1 MNTLDALKLRR
12 SYYNLDDKV
21 EVSDEKIV
29 ETIEEVTELV
39 PDAFNMKS
47 QRLVIAQK
55 DMHKKLWDGVYES
68 FGGEVS
74 RDKIDTFKNAAGTVL
89 LFYDNK
95 LIEKMKKDYE
105 LYKDN
110 FTPWALQ
117 ANGMLQISIWS
128 VLEELGLGV
137 NIQHYNPII
146 DDMVKEMFDVDKDY
160 VLLGQMVYGN
170 ITGPA
175 DEKEKEDIKKRVK
188 VVDK

>member
-1 MNTLDALKLRR
+1 M
-12 SYYNLDDKV
+12 
-21 EVSDEKIV
+21 
-29 ETIEEVTELV
+29 
-39 PDAFNMKS
+39 F
-47 QRLVIAQK
+47 
-55 DMHKKLWDGVYES
+55 
-68 FGGEVS
+68 
-74 RDKIDTFKNAAGTVL
+74 
-89 LFYDNK
+89 FYDNK

-128 VLEELGLGV
+128 ALEELGLGV
-137 NIQHYNPII
+137 NLQHYNPII

-175 DEKEKEDIKKRVK
+175 DEKEKEEIKKRVK
-188 VVDK
+188 VAR

>member
-29 ETIEEVTELV
+29 ETIEKVTELV

-74 RDKIDTFKNAAGTVL
+74 MDKIDTFKNAAGTVL
-89 LFYDNK
+89 FFYDNK
-95 LIEKMKKDYE
+95 LIEKMKNDYE

-128 VLEELGLGV
+128 ALEELGLGV
-137 NIQHYNPII
+137 NLQHYNPII

>member
-12 SYYNLDDKV
+12 SYYNLDDKL

-29 ETIEEVTELV
+29 ETIEKVTELV

-55 DMHKKLWDGVYES
+55 DMHKKLWDGVYDS

-74 RDKIDTFKNAAGTVL
+74 KDKIDTFKNAAGTVL
-89 LFYDNK
+89 FFYDNK

-128 VLEELGLGV
+128 ALEELGLGV
-137 NIQHYNPII
+137 NLQHYNPII

-175 DEKEKEDIKKRVK
+175 DEKENEDIKKRVK
-188 VVDK
+188 LVDK

>member
-12 SYYNLDDKV
+12 SYYNLDDKL

-29 ETIEEVTELV
+29 ETIEKVTELV

-55 DMHKKLWDGVYES
+55 DMHKKLWDGVYDS

-74 RDKIDTFKNAAGTVL
+74 KDKIDTFKNAAGTIL
-89 LFYDNK
+89 FFYDNK

-128 VLEELGLGV
+128 ALEELGLGV
-137 NIQHYNPII
+137 NLQHYNPII

-175 DEKEKEDIKKRVK
+175 DEKENEDIKKRVK

>member
-89 LFYDNK
+89 FFYDNK

-137 NIQHYNPII
+137 NLQHYNPII

>member
-12 SYYNLDDKV
+12 SYYNLDDKL

-29 ETIEEVTELV
+29 ETIEKVTELV

-55 DMHKKLWDGVYES
+55 DMHKKLWDGVYDS

-74 RDKIDTFKNAAGTVL
+74 KDKIDTFKNAAGTVL
-89 LFYDNK
+89 FFYDNK

-128 VLEELGLGV
+128 ALEELGLGV
-137 NIQHYNPII
+137 NLQHYNPII

-175 DEKEKEDIKKRVK
+175 DEKENEDIKKRVK

>member
-29 ETIEEVTELV
+29 ETIEKVTELV

-89 LFYDNK
+89 FFYDNK
-95 LIEKMKKDYE
+95 LIEKMKNDYE

-128 VLEELGLGV
+128 ALEELGLGV
-137 NIQHYNPII
+137 NLQHYNPII

>member
-29 ETIEEVTELV
+29 ETIEKVTELV

-74 RDKIDTFKNAAGTVL
+74 RDKIDTFKNAAGTIL
-89 LFYDNK
+89 FFYDNK

-128 VLEELGLGV
+128 ALEELGLGV
-137 NIQHYNPII
+137 NLQHYNPII

-188 VVDK
+188 VAR

>member
-29 ETIEEVTELV
+29 ETIEKVTELV

-74 RDKIDTFKNAAGTVL
+74 MDKIDTFKNAAGTVL
-89 LFYDNK
+89 FFYDNK
-95 LIEKMKKDYE
+95 LIEKMKNDYE

-110 FTPWALQ
+110 FTPWTLQ

-128 VLEELGLGV
+128 ALEELGLGV
-137 NIQHYNPII
+137 NLQHYNPII

>member
-89 LFYDNK
+89 FFYDNK